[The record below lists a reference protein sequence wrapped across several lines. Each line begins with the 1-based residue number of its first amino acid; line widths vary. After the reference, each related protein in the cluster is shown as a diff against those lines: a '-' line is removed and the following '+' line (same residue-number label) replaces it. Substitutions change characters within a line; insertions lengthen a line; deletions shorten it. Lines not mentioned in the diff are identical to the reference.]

1 MFAHVFRVVIFA
13 PSSSRSRFFFIF
25 KFSSLRG
32 DNKFGYA
39 GDFEAATNAEIK
51 ITSPHSGETRA
62 AMREKNSKHMRD
74 LVRDDPST
82 GEHMIQQ
89 NKKESRKDLETLL
102 KLLGEHGIMRR
113 EKRLI

>member
-1 MFAHVFRVVIFA
+1 M
-13 PSSSRSRFFFIF
+13 
-25 KFSSLRG
+25 RG
-32 DNKFGYA
+32 
-39 GDFEAATNAEIK
+39 
-51 ITSPHSGETRA
+51 
-62 AMREKNSKHMRD
+62 KNSKHTRD

-89 NKKESRKDLETLL
+89 NNKKESRKDLETLL